1 MEHGSGNIFQQARQ
15 LVMEADRKIE
25 ELELRFNEAFEF
37 SREEREEMMPRASDE
52 YANWTIEL
60 APKSLRAIFL
70 LTPKSGREWSLEV
83 MDPEHGMRSLGLFRG
98 GDNGVGGS
106 RRLRAARVVSAIGT
120 WVEKTH
126 QTAPIPQ
133 AVPAS
138 SRKDS
143 TMRAEFKAADVKS
156 ETPVRETSRE
166 GSREHL
172 REPLPMPAA
181 PRWLDML
188 PDAQGMP
195 MPDPALTRKNPQVG
209 FGLGR
214 IFGREGM
221 AEQG

>member
-1 MEHGSGNIFQQARQ
+1 MENGSSIFQQARQ
-15 LVMEADRKIE
+15 LVAEADRKLE
-25 ELELRFNEAFEF
+25 ELEHRFNEAFEF
-37 SREEREEMMPRASDE
+37 SREERDELMPRASDE

-60 APKSLRAIFL
+60 APKSLRATFL
-70 LTPKSGREWSLEV
+70 LTPKTGREWSLEV

-106 RRLRAARVVSAIGT
+106 RRLRAARVISSIGS
-120 WVEKTH
+120 WVEKAH
-126 QTAPIPQ
+126 MAMPAAPQQ

-138 SRKDS
+138 RK
-143 TMRAEFKAADVKS
+143 
-156 ETPVRETSRE
+156 ETSMRSE
-166 GSREHL
+166 AKPVEVKADIPSRDAM
-172 REPLPMPAA
+172 PMPVA

-195 MPDPALTRKNPQVG
+195 LPDAVTAKKNPQVG

-221 AEQG
+221 AEQA

>member
-1 MEHGSGNIFQQARQ
+1 MDNGSTIFQQARQ
-15 LVMEADRKIE
+15 LVQEADRKLE
-25 ELELRFNEAFEF
+25 ELEHRFNEAFEF
-37 SREEREEMMPRASDE
+37 SREERDELMPRASDE

-70 LTPKSGREWSLEV
+70 LTPKTGREWSLEV

-106 RRLRAARVVSAIGT
+106 RRLRAARVVSAIGG

-126 QTAPIPQ
+126 NPMAQVAPQ

-138 SRKDS
+138 RKDN
-143 TMRAEFKAADVKS
+143 MRAEAKPVEVKADL
-156 ETPVRETSRE
+156 PM
-166 GSREHL
+166 
-172 REPLPMPAA
+172 REPMPMPAA

-195 MPDPALTRKNPQVG
+195 LPDSVVAKKNPQVG

-214 IFGREGM
+214 IFGGREGM
-221 AEQG
+221 AEQA

>member
-1 MEHGSGNIFQQARQ
+1 MEHNSGSIFNQARQ
-15 LVMEADRKIE
+15 LVAEADRKIE

-37 SREEREEMMPRASDE
+37 SREERDELMPRASDE
-52 YANWTIEL
+52 YANWTVEL

-106 RRLRAARVVSAIGT
+106 RRLRAARVVSAIGN
-120 WVEKTH
+120 WVEKAH
-126 QTAPIPQ
+126 APQ
-133 AVPAS
+133 AVQQPAAPS
-138 SRKDS
+138 ARKES
-143 TMRAEFKAADVKS
+143 NMRSEAKPIEVKADL
-156 ETPVRETSRE
+156 PVRDVM
-166 GSREHL
+166 
-172 REPLPMPAA
+172 PMPAA

-195 MPDPALTRKNPQVG
+195 LPDAVVAKKNPQVG

-214 IFGREGM
+214 IFGGREGM
-221 AEQG
+221 AEQA